1 MSPRSHLKY
10 YKTSP
15 EVIRFAVKLR
25 VHYGLSLRQ
34 CEDMLA
40 ERGIDVSYEAI
51 RCWVRKFGARFAAEI
66 RRRRIKRGFGST
78 WRWHIDEVFVKIN
91 GQLFYMWRV
100 IDHEGEV
107 LEVFVS
113 KRRDKAAAMKVLKK
127 AMRLHGKPDEIV
139 TDKCPSYGAALRDL
153 NAGLQHITDQYA
165 NNLSEVSHQPFRRRE
180 RSQQRFRSH
189 GSLQVFASTHGC
201 LYNHFNTERH
211 KISRARMKQLRSA
224 ANAEWSELLAA

>member
-1 MSPRSHLKY
+1 M
-10 YKTSP
+10 
-15 EVIRFAVKLR
+15 
-25 VHYGLSLRQ
+25 
-34 CEDMLA
+34 
-40 ERGIDVSYEAI
+40 
-51 RCWVRKFGARFAAEI
+51 
-66 RRRRIKRGFGST
+66 
-78 WRWHIDEVFVKIN
+78 KIN

-127 AMRLHGKPDEIV
+127 AMRRHGKPDEIV

-180 RSQQRFRSH
+180 RSQQRFRIH